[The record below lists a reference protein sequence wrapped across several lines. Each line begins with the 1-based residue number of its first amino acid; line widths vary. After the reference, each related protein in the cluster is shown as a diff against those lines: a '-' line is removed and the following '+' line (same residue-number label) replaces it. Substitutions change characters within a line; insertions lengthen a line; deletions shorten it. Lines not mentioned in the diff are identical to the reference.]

1 LQEELL
7 KPFYGVNQMEKS
19 VQRIRYPPFEHSD
32 MIPDEIPVIEVI
44 LESENKPPP
53 AFKIG
58 DEEEWFVEWRKLNE
72 GDKKLKLIQGQV
84 SQETFP
90 FLMRT
95 RNGWYIDPDPMHYR
109 ARKMI
114 APAVIILI
122 STLFMRAVTP
132 ALSGINIINPILD
145 TLNYSIRIGELD
157 YPLFLFVAFPI
168 FISPMIFRMIANMRD
183 IKRQNNLIK
192 NPIDSPDIEINKG
205 ENQIEVSINKTPKN
219 LEIIRGR
226 IQVGIAV
233 PERKMI
239 LESQGKNEGDQTI
252 PGMST
257 ALPARRIAS
266 GEELGTGVGESI
278 PMNVADRRVMML
290 EPMRVLEPGKWVELS
305 DREDEVKI
313 NFQGPDDLWPG
324 SIYSGLI
331 AVHWELI
338 IEFLKND
345 GTRMK
350 WVRPIIMDDY
360 HHKIEIKHLPVRSGR
375 LELSN
380 Y

>member
-1 LQEELL
+1 
-7 KPFYGVNQMEKS
+7 MEKS

-32 MIPDEIPVIEVI
+32 MIPNEIPVIEVI

-58 DEEEWFVEWRKLNE
+58 DEEEWFVEWRKVNE

-95 RNGWYIDPDPMHYR
+95 RNGWYIDPDPMHYK

-114 APAVIILI
+114 VPAVIILI

-132 ALSGINIINPILD
+132 ALSGINIISPLLD

-192 NPIDSPDIEINKG
+192 NPIDSPDIEIDRG
-205 ENQIEVSINKTPKN
+205 ENQIKISINKTPKN

-226 IQVGIAV
+226 LQVGIAV

-239 LESQGKNEGDQTI
+239 LESQGKKEGDQTI

-313 NFQGPDDLWPG
+313 NLQGPDELWPG

-338 IEFLKND
+338 IDFLKND

>member
-1 LQEELL
+1 
-7 KPFYGVNQMEKS
+7 MEKS

-32 MIPDEIPVIEVI
+32 MIPNEIPVIEVI

-58 DEEEWFVEWRKLNE
+58 DEEEWFVEWRKVNE

-95 RNGWYIDPDPMHYR
+95 RNGWYIDPDPMHYK

-114 APAVIILI
+114 VPAVIILI

-132 ALSGINIINPILD
+132 ALSGINIISPLLD

-192 NPIDSPDIEINKG
+192 NPIDSPDIEIDRG
-205 ENQIEVSINKTPKN
+205 ENQIEISINKTPKN

-226 IQVGIAV
+226 LQVGIAV

-239 LESQGKNEGDQTI
+239 LESQGKKEGDQTI

-290 EPMRVLEPGKWVELS
+290 EPMRVLKPGKWVELS

-313 NFQGPDDLWPG
+313 NLQGPDELWPG

-338 IEFLKND
+338 IDFLKND

>member
-1 LQEELL
+1 
-7 KPFYGVNQMEKS
+7 MEKS

-32 MIPDEIPVIEVI
+32 MIPNEIPVIEVI

-58 DEEEWFVEWRKLNE
+58 DEEEWFVEWRKVNE

-95 RNGWYIDPDPMHYR
+95 RNGWYIDPDPMHYK

-114 APAVIILI
+114 VPAVIILI

-132 ALSGINIINPILD
+132 ALSGINIISPLLD

-192 NPIDSPDIEINKG
+192 NPIDSPDIEIDRG
-205 ENQIEVSINKTPKN
+205 ENQIEISINKTPKN

-226 IQVGIAV
+226 LQVGIAV

-239 LESQGKNEGDQTI
+239 LESQGKKEGDQTI

-313 NFQGPDDLWPG
+313 NLQGPDELWPG

-338 IEFLKND
+338 IDFLKND

-360 HHKIEIKHLPVRSGR
+360 HHKIEIKHLPIRSGR

>member
-1 LQEELL
+1 M
-7 KPFYGVNQMEKS
+7 GKS

-32 MIPDEIPVIEVI
+32 MIPNEIPIIEVI

-58 DEEEWFVEWRKLNE
+58 DDEKWFVEWRKVNDE
-72 GDKKLKLIQGQV
+72 DEELKVIHGQI
-84 SQETFP
+84 SKETFP

-95 RNGWYIDPDPMHYR
+95 RNGWYIDPDPMHYK
-109 ARKMI
+109 ARRMI
-114 APAVIILI
+114 TPAVIILI
-122 STLFMRAVTP
+122 STLFIRAVTP
-132 ALSGINIINPILD
+132 ALSSINIINPVLEI
-145 TLNYSIRIGELD
+145 LNYSVRIGELD

-168 FISPMIFRMIANMRD
+168 FISPMVFRMIANMRD

-192 NPIDSPDIEINKG
+192 YPIDSPDIEIEKE
-205 ENQIEVSINKTPKN
+205 ENQIEISINKIPKE
-219 LEIIRGR
+219 LKIIRGR
-226 IQVGIAV
+226 IQVGVAV

-239 LESQGKNEGDQTI
+239 LESQGKEEGEQTI

-266 GEELGTGVGESI
+266 SEELGTGVGESI
-278 PMNVADRRVMML
+278 PMNVANRRVMML
-290 EPMRVLEPGKWVELS
+290 EPMRVLEPGKWVQLS
-305 DREDEVKI
+305 DREDLTEIKL
-313 NFQGPDDLWPG
+313 QGPDELWPG

-345 GTRMK
+345 GTKMK
-350 WVRPIIMDDY
+350 WVRPVIMEDY
-360 HHKIEIKHLPVRSGR
+360 HHKIEIKYLPVRSGR
-375 LELSN
+375 LELSD

>member
-1 LQEELL
+1 
-7 KPFYGVNQMEKS
+7 MEKS

-32 MIPDEIPVIEVI
+32 MIPNEIPVIEVI

-58 DEEEWFVEWRKLNE
+58 DEEEWFVEWRKVNE
-72 GDKKLKLIQGQV
+72 EDKKLKLIQGQV

-95 RNGWYIDPDPMHYR
+95 RNGWYIDPDPMHYK

-114 APAVIILI
+114 VPAVVILI

-132 ALSGINIINPILD
+132 ALSGINIISPLLD

-183 IKRQNNLIK
+183 IKRQNNLIE
-192 NPIDSPDIEINKG
+192 NPIDSPDIEIDRG
-205 ENQIEVSINKTPKN
+205 ENQIEISINKTPKN
-219 LEIIRGR
+219 LGIIRGR
-226 IQVGIAV
+226 LQVGIAV

-239 LESQGKNEGDQTI
+239 LESQGKKEGDQTI

-313 NFQGPDDLWPG
+313 NLQGPDELWPG

-338 IEFLKND
+338 IDFLKND

>member
-1 LQEELL
+1 
-7 KPFYGVNQMEKS
+7 MEKS

-32 MIPDEIPVIEVI
+32 MIPNEIPVIEVI

-58 DEEEWFVEWRKLNE
+58 DEEEWFVEWRKVNE

-95 RNGWYIDPDPMHYR
+95 RNGWYIDPDPMHYK

-114 APAVIILI
+114 FPAVIILI

-132 ALSGINIINPILD
+132 ALSGINIISPLLD

-192 NPIDSPDIEINKG
+192 NPIDSPDIEIDRG
-205 ENQIEVSINKTPKN
+205 ENQIEISINKTPKN

-226 IQVGIAV
+226 LQVGIAV

-239 LESQGKNEGDQTI
+239 LESQGKKEGDQTI

-305 DREDEVKI
+305 DREDEEKI
-313 NFQGPDDLWPG
+313 NLQGPDELWPG

-338 IEFLKND
+338 IDFLKND

>member
-1 LQEELL
+1 
-7 KPFYGVNQMEKS
+7 MEKS

-32 MIPDEIPVIEVI
+32 MIPNEIPVIEVI

-58 DEEEWFVEWRKLNE
+58 DEEGWFVEWRKVNE
-72 GDKKLKLIQGQV
+72 EDKKLKLIQGQV

-95 RNGWYIDPDPMHYR
+95 RNGWYIDPDPMHYK

-114 APAVIILI
+114 VPAVIILI

-132 ALSGINIINPILD
+132 ALSGINIISPLLD

-192 NPIDSPDIEINKG
+192 NPIDSPDIEIDRG
-205 ENQIEVSINKTPKN
+205 ENQIEISINKTPKN

-226 IQVGIAV
+226 LQVGIAV

-239 LESQGKNEGDQTI
+239 LESQGKKEGDQTI

-313 NFQGPDDLWPG
+313 NLQGPDELWPG

-338 IEFLKND
+338 IDFLKND

>member
-1 LQEELL
+1 
-7 KPFYGVNQMEKS
+7 MEKS

-32 MIPDEIPVIEVI
+32 MIPNEIPVIEVI

-58 DEEEWFVEWRKLNE
+58 DEEEWFVEWRKVNE
-72 GDKKLKLIQGQV
+72 EDKKLKLIQGQV

-95 RNGWYIDPDPMHYR
+95 RNGWYIDPDPMHYK

-114 APAVIILI
+114 VPAVVILI

-132 ALSGINIINPILD
+132 ALSGINIISPLLN

-192 NPIDSPDIEINKG
+192 NPIDSPDIEIDRG
-205 ENQIEVSINKTPKN
+205 ENQIEISINKTPKN

-226 IQVGIAV
+226 LQVGIAV

-239 LESQGKNEGDQTI
+239 LESQGKKEGDQTI

-313 NFQGPDDLWPG
+313 NLQGPDELWPG

-338 IEFLKND
+338 IDFLKND

>member
-1 LQEELL
+1 
-7 KPFYGVNQMEKS
+7 
-19 VQRIRYPPFEHSD
+19 
-32 MIPDEIPVIEVI
+32 MIPNEIPVIEVI

-58 DEEEWFVEWRKLNE
+58 DEEEWFVEWRKVNE

-95 RNGWYIDPDPMHYR
+95 RNGWYIDPDPMHYK

-114 APAVIILI
+114 VPAVIILI

-132 ALSGINIINPILD
+132 ALSGINIISPLLD

-192 NPIDSPDIEINKG
+192 NPIDSPDIEIDRG
-205 ENQIEVSINKTPKN
+205 ENQIEISINKTPKN

-226 IQVGIAV
+226 LQVGIAV

-239 LESQGKNEGDQTI
+239 LESQGKKEGDQTI

-305 DREDEVKI
+305 DREDEEKI
-313 NFQGPDDLWPG
+313 NLQGPDELWPG

-338 IEFLKND
+338 IDFLKND

>member
-1 LQEELL
+1 
-7 KPFYGVNQMEKS
+7 MEKS
-19 VQRIRYPPFEHSD
+19 VQRIRYPPFEHYD
-32 MIPDEIPVIEVI
+32 MIPEEIPIIEII

-58 DEEEWFVEWRKLNE
+58 SEDDWFVEWRKFNDSDNSKKVLK
-72 GDKKLKLIQGQV
+72 GDV
-84 SQETFP
+84 SKETFP

-122 STLFMRAVTP
+122 STLFLRAITP
-132 ALSGINIINPILD
+132 VFSEVSFINPLLEL
-145 TLNYSIRIGELD
+145 LNYSVRIGELD

-183 IKRQNNLIK
+183 IRRQNNLISD
-192 NPIDSPDIEINKG
+192 PIEAPDIDIIIG
-205 ENQIEVSINKTPKN
+205 EN
-219 LEIIRGR
+219 EIDISMIKSPSSLNIVRGR

-239 LESQGKNEGDQTI
+239 LDSQGKIEGEQTI

-266 GEELGTGVGESI
+266 SEELGTGVGESI

-290 EPMRVLEPGKWVELS
+290 EPMRVLDPGEWTDLS
-305 DREDEVKI
+305 QIENMNNIKLK
-313 NFQGPDDLWPG
+313 GPSDLWPG

-331 AVHWELI
+331 AIHWELI
-338 IEFLKND
+338 IDFLGDD
-345 GTRMK
+345 GTKMK
-350 WVRPIIMDDY
+350 WVRPILMENY
-360 HHKIEIKHLPVRSGR
+360 HHKIEIPKLPVRSGR
-375 LELSN
+375 LELSD

>member
-1 LQEELL
+1 
-7 KPFYGVNQMEKS
+7 MEKS

-32 MIPDEIPVIEVI
+32 MIPNEIPVIEVI

-58 DEEEWFVEWRKLNE
+58 DEGEWFVEWRKVNQD
-72 GDKKLKLIQGQV
+72 DKKLKLIQGQV

-95 RNGWYIDPDPMHYR
+95 RNGWYIDPDPMHYK

-114 APAVIILI
+114 VPAVIILI

-132 ALSGINIINPILD
+132 ALSGINIINPLLD

-192 NPIDSPDIEINKG
+192 NPIDSPDIEIDRG
-205 ENQIEVSINKTPKN
+205 ENHIEISINKTPKN

-226 IQVGIAV
+226 LQVGIAV

-239 LESQGKNEGDQTI
+239 LESQGKKEGDQTI

-266 GEELGTGVGESI
+266 SEELGTGVGESI

-290 EPMRVLEPGKWVELS
+290 EPMRVLEPGGWVELS

-313 NFQGPDDLWPG
+313 KLQGPDELWPG

-338 IEFLKND
+338 IDFLKND

>member
-1 LQEELL
+1 
-7 KPFYGVNQMEKS
+7 MEKS
-19 VQRIRYPPFEHSD
+19 VQRIRYPPFEHYD
-32 MIPDEIPVIEVI
+32 MISEEIPIIEVI

-53 AFKIG
+53 PFKIG
-58 DEEEWFVEWRKLNE
+58 RENKWFVEWRKINE
-72 GDKKLKLIQGQV
+72 NDEGLKLIRGNV
-84 SQETFP
+84 SKETFP

-122 STLFMRAVTP
+122 STLFMRAITP
-132 ALSGINIINPILD
+132 VFSNISFISPILEI
-145 TLNYSIRIGELD
+145 LNYSIRIGELD
-157 YPLFLFVAFPI
+157 YPLFLFIAFPI

-183 IKRQNNLIK
+183 IKRQNFLIS
-192 NPIDSPDIEINKG
+192 NPIESPDIEINKG
-205 ENQIEVSINKTPKN
+205 ENKIKISMEKIPMGLK
-219 LEIIRGR
+219 IIRGR
-226 IQVGIAV
+226 IQVGVAV

-239 LESQGKNEGDQTI
+239 LDSQGKKEGEQTI

-278 PMNVADRRVMML
+278 PMNVADKRVMML
-290 EPMRVLEPGKWVELS
+290 EPMRVLDPGKWVEMSNKENLLGITL
-305 DREDEVKI
+305 E
-313 NFQGPDDLWPG
+313 GPEELWPG

-338 IEFLKND
+338 IEFLRND
-345 GTRMK
+345 GTKMK
-350 WVRPIIMDDY
+350 WVRPITMDDY
-360 HHKIEIKHLPVRSGR
+360 HHKIEIENLPVRSGR
-375 LELSN
+375 LELSDF
-380 Y
+380 

>member
-1 LQEELL
+1 
-7 KPFYGVNQMEKS
+7 MEKS

-32 MIPDEIPVIEVI
+32 MIPNEIPVIEVI

-58 DEEEWFVEWRKLNE
+58 DEEEWFVEWRKVNE
-72 GDKKLKLIQGQV
+72 EDKKLKLIQGQV

-95 RNGWYIDPDPMHYR
+95 RNGWYIDPDPMHYK

-114 APAVIILI
+114 VPAVIILI

-132 ALSGINIINPILD
+132 ALSGINIISPLLN

-192 NPIDSPDIEINKG
+192 NPIDSPDIEIDRG
-205 ENQIEVSINKTPKN
+205 ENQIEISINKTPKN

-226 IQVGIAV
+226 LQVGIAV

-239 LESQGKNEGDQTI
+239 LESQGKKEGDQTI

-313 NFQGPDDLWPG
+313 NLQGPDELWPG

-338 IEFLKND
+338 IDFLKND

>member
-1 LQEELL
+1 
-7 KPFYGVNQMEKS
+7 MEKS

-32 MIPDEIPVIEVI
+32 MIPNEIPVIEVI

-58 DEEEWFVEWRKLNE
+58 DEEEWFVEWRKVNE

-95 RNGWYIDPDPMHYR
+95 RNGWYIDPDPMHYK

-114 APAVIILI
+114 VPAVIILI

-132 ALSGINIINPILD
+132 ALSGINIISPLLN

-192 NPIDSPDIEINKG
+192 NPIDSPDIEIDRG
-205 ENQIEVSINKTPKN
+205 ENQIEISINKTPKN

-226 IQVGIAV
+226 LQVGIAV

-239 LESQGKNEGDQTI
+239 LESQGKKEGDQTI

-305 DREDEVKI
+305 DREDEGKI
-313 NFQGPDDLWPG
+313 NLQGPDELWPG

-338 IEFLKND
+338 IDFLKND

>member
-1 LQEELL
+1 
-7 KPFYGVNQMEKS
+7 MEKS

-32 MIPDEIPVIEVI
+32 MIPNEIPVIEVI

-58 DEEEWFVEWRKLNE
+58 DEEDWFVEWRKVNE

-95 RNGWYIDPDPMHYR
+95 RNGWYIDPDPMHYK

-114 APAVIILI
+114 VPAVIILI

-132 ALSGINIINPILD
+132 ALSGINIISPLLD

-192 NPIDSPDIEINKG
+192 NPIDSPDIEIDRG
-205 ENQIEVSINKTPKN
+205 ENQIEISINKTPKN

-226 IQVGIAV
+226 LQVGIAV

-239 LESQGKNEGDQTI
+239 LESQGKKEGDQTI

-313 NFQGPDDLWPG
+313 NLQGPDELWPG

-338 IEFLKND
+338 IDFLKND

>member
-1 LQEELL
+1 
-7 KPFYGVNQMEKS
+7 
-19 VQRIRYPPFEHSD
+19 
-32 MIPDEIPVIEVI
+32 MIPNEIPVIEVI

-58 DEEEWFVEWRKLNE
+58 DEEEWFVEWRKVNE

-95 RNGWYIDPDPMHYR
+95 RNGWYIDPDPMHYK

-114 APAVIILI
+114 VPAVIILI

-132 ALSGINIINPILD
+132 ALSGINIISPLLD

-192 NPIDSPDIEINKG
+192 NPIDSPDIEINRG
-205 ENQIEVSINKTPKN
+205 ENQIEISINKTPKN

-226 IQVGIAV
+226 LQVGIAV

-239 LESQGKNEGDQTI
+239 LESQGKKEGDQTI

-313 NFQGPDDLWPG
+313 NLQGPDELWPG

-338 IEFLKND
+338 IDFLKND

>member
-1 LQEELL
+1 
-7 KPFYGVNQMEKS
+7 MEKS

-32 MIPDEIPVIEVI
+32 MIPNEIPVIEVI

-58 DEEEWFVEWRKLNE
+58 DEEEWFVEWRKVNE

-95 RNGWYIDPDPMHYR
+95 RNGWYIDPDPMHYK

-114 APAVIILI
+114 VPAVIILI

-132 ALSGINIINPILD
+132 ALSGINIISPLLN

-192 NPIDSPDIEINKG
+192 NPIDSPDIEIDRG
-205 ENQIEVSINKTPKN
+205 ENQIEISINKTPKN

-226 IQVGIAV
+226 LQVGIAV

-239 LESQGKNEGDQTI
+239 LESQGKKEGDQTI

-313 NFQGPDDLWPG
+313 NLQGPDELWPG

-338 IEFLKND
+338 IDFLKND

>member
-1 LQEELL
+1 MRVITQ
-7 KPFYGVNQMEKS
+7 KS
-19 VQRIRYPPFEHSD
+19 
-32 MIPDEIPVIEVI
+32 IERRCI
-44 LESENKPPP
+44 KRNIS
-53 AFKIG
+53 
-58 DEEEWFVEWRKLNE
+58 
-72 GDKKLKLIQGQV
+72 
-84 SQETFP
+84 

-122 STLFMRAVTP
+122 STLFLRAITP
-132 ALSGINIINPILD
+132 VFSEVNFINPLLEL
-145 TLNYSIRIGELD
+145 LNYSVRIGELD

-183 IKRQNNLIK
+183 IRRQNNLISD
-192 NPIDSPDIEINKG
+192 PIEAPDIDIIIG
-205 ENQIEVSINKTPKN
+205 EN
-219 LEIIRGR
+219 EIDISMIKLPSSLNIVRGR

-239 LESQGKNEGDQTI
+239 LDSQGKKEGETI

-266 GEELGTGVGESI
+266 SEELGTGVGESI

-290 EPMRVLEPGKWVELS
+290 EPMRVLDPGEWTDLS
-305 DREDEVKI
+305 QIENMNNIKLK
-313 NFQGPDDLWPG
+313 GPSDLWPG

-331 AVHWELI
+331 AIHWELI
-338 IEFLKND
+338 IDFLGND
-345 GTRMK
+345 GTKMK
-350 WVRPIIMDDY
+350 WVRPILMENY
-360 HHKIEIKHLPVRSGR
+360 HHKIEIPKLPVRSGR
-375 LELSN
+375 LELSD

>member
-1 LQEELL
+1 
-7 KPFYGVNQMEKS
+7 MEKS

-32 MIPDEIPVIEVI
+32 MIPNEIPVIEVI

-58 DEEEWFVEWRKLNE
+58 DEEEWFVEWRKVNE

-95 RNGWYIDPDPMHYR
+95 RNGWYIDPDPMHYK

-114 APAVIILI
+114 VPAVIILI

-132 ALSGINIINPILD
+132 ALSGINIISPLLD

-192 NPIDSPDIEINKG
+192 NPIDSPDIEIDRG
-205 ENQIEVSINKTPKN
+205 ENRIEVSINKTPKN

-226 IQVGIAV
+226 LQVGIAV

-239 LESQGKNEGDQTI
+239 LESQGKKEGDQTI

-313 NFQGPDDLWPG
+313 NLQGPDELWPG

-338 IEFLKND
+338 IDFLKND

>member
-1 LQEELL
+1 
-7 KPFYGVNQMEKS
+7 MEKS
-19 VQRIRYPPFEHSD
+19 VQRIRYPPFEHYD
-32 MIPDEIPVIEVI
+32 MIPEEIPVIEII

-53 AFKIG
+53 PFKIG
-58 DEEEWFVEWRKLNE
+58 GEDEWFVEWRKVNE
-72 GDKKLKLIQGQV
+72 NDEKLKLLPGNV
-84 SQETFP
+84 SKETFP

-95 RNGWYIDPDPMHYR
+95 RNGWYIDPDPLHYR
-109 ARKMI
+109 ARRMI

-122 STLFMRAVTP
+122 TTLFLRAITP
-132 ALSGINIINPILD
+132 VFRDINLISPLLEI
-145 TLNYSIRIGELD
+145 LNYSIRIGELD
-157 YPLFLFVAFPI
+157 YPLFLSVAFPI

-183 IKRQNNLIK
+183 IKRQNNLIS
-192 NPIDSPDIEINKG
+192 NPIESPDIEINKG
-205 ENQIEVSINKTPKN
+205 VNKIDISMEKIPKG

-239 LESQGKNEGDQTI
+239 LDSQGKKEGQQTI

-266 GEELGTGVGESI
+266 SEELGTGVGESI
-278 PMNVADRRVMML
+278 PMNVADKRVMML

-305 DREDEVKI
+305 EKGDLIGITLE
-313 NFQGPDDLWPG
+313 GPEALWPG

-338 IEFLKND
+338 IEFLSND
-345 GTRMK
+345 GTKMK
-350 WVRPIIMDDY
+350 WVRPITMDDY
-360 HHKIEIKHLPVRSGR
+360 HHKIEIENLPVRSGR
-375 LELSN
+375 LELSDF
-380 Y
+380 

>member
-1 LQEELL
+1 
-7 KPFYGVNQMEKS
+7 
-19 VQRIRYPPFEHSD
+19 
-32 MIPDEIPVIEVI
+32 MIPNEIPVIEVI

-58 DEEEWFVEWRKLNE
+58 DEEEWFVEWRKVNE

-95 RNGWYIDPDPMHYR
+95 RNGWYIDPDPMHYK

-114 APAVIILI
+114 VPAVVILI

-132 ALSGINIINPILD
+132 ALSGINIISPLLD

-192 NPIDSPDIEINKG
+192 NPIDSPDIEIDKG
-205 ENQIEVSINKTPKN
+205 ENQIEISINKTPKN

-226 IQVGIAV
+226 LQVGIAV

-239 LESQGKNEGDQTI
+239 LESQGKKEGDQTI

-305 DREDEVKI
+305 DREDEEKI
-313 NFQGPDDLWPG
+313 NLQGPDELWPG

-338 IEFLKND
+338 IDFLKND

>member
-1 LQEELL
+1 
-7 KPFYGVNQMEKS
+7 
-19 VQRIRYPPFEHSD
+19 
-32 MIPDEIPVIEVI
+32 
-44 LESENKPPP
+44 
-53 AFKIG
+53 
-58 DEEEWFVEWRKLNE
+58 
-72 GDKKLKLIQGQV
+72 
-84 SQETFP
+84 
-90 FLMRT
+90 
-95 RNGWYIDPDPMHYR
+95 
-109 ARKMI
+109 
-114 APAVIILI
+114 
-122 STLFMRAVTP
+122 MRAVTP
-132 ALSGINIINPILD
+132 ALSGINIISPLLN

-338 IEFLKND
+338 IDFLKND

>member
-1 LQEELL
+1 
-7 KPFYGVNQMEKS
+7 MEKS
-19 VQRIRYPPFEHSD
+19 VQRIRYPPFEYSD
-32 MIPDEIPVIEVI
+32 MIPNEIPVIEVI

-58 DEEEWFVEWRKLNE
+58 DEEEWFVEWRKVNE
-72 GDKKLKLIQGQV
+72 EDKKLKLIQGQV

-95 RNGWYIDPDPMHYR
+95 RNGWYIDPDPMHYK

-114 APAVIILI
+114 VPAVVILI

-132 ALSGINIINPILD
+132 ALSGINIISPLLD

-183 IKRQNNLIK
+183 IKRQNNLIE
-192 NPIDSPDIEINKG
+192 NPIDSPDIEIDRG
-205 ENQIEVSINKTPKN
+205 ENQIEISINKTPKN
-219 LEIIRGR
+219 LGIIRGR
-226 IQVGIAV
+226 LQVGIAV

-239 LESQGKNEGDQTI
+239 LESQGKKEGDQTI

-313 NFQGPDDLWPG
+313 NLQGPDELWPG

-338 IEFLKND
+338 IDFLKND

>member
-1 LQEELL
+1 MQEELL

-32 MIPDEIPVIEVI
+32 MIPNEIPVIEVI

-58 DEEEWFVEWRKLNE
+58 DEEEWFVEWRKVNE

-95 RNGWYIDPDPMHYR
+95 RNGWYIDPDPMHYK

-114 APAVIILI
+114 VPAVIILI

-132 ALSGINIINPILD
+132 ALSGINIISPLLD

-192 NPIDSPDIEINKG
+192 NPIDSPDIEIDRG
-205 ENQIEVSINKTPKN
+205 ENQIEISINKTPKN

-226 IQVGIAV
+226 LQVGIAV

-239 LESQGKNEGDQTI
+239 LESQGKKEGDQTI

-313 NFQGPDDLWPG
+313 NLQGPDELWPG

-338 IEFLKND
+338 IDFLKND

>member
-1 LQEELL
+1 
-7 KPFYGVNQMEKS
+7 
-19 VQRIRYPPFEHSD
+19 
-32 MIPDEIPVIEVI
+32 MIPNEIPVIEVI

-58 DEEEWFVEWRKLNE
+58 DEEEWFVEWRKVNE
-72 GDKKLKLIQGQV
+72 EDKKLKLIQGQV

-95 RNGWYIDPDPMHYR
+95 RNGWYIDPDPMHYK

-114 APAVIILI
+114 VPAVIILI

-132 ALSGINIINPILD
+132 ALSGINIISPLLN

-192 NPIDSPDIEINKG
+192 NPIDSPDIEIDRG
-205 ENQIEVSINKTPKN
+205 ENQIEISINKTPKN

-226 IQVGIAV
+226 LQVGIAV

-239 LESQGKNEGDQTI
+239 LESQGKKEGDQTI

-313 NFQGPDDLWPG
+313 NLQGPDELWPG

-338 IEFLKND
+338 IDFLKND

>member
-1 LQEELL
+1 
-7 KPFYGVNQMEKS
+7 MEKS

-32 MIPDEIPVIEVI
+32 MIPNEIPVIEVI

-58 DEEEWFVEWRKLNE
+58 DEEEWFVEWRKVNE

-95 RNGWYIDPDPMHYR
+95 RNGWYIDPDPMHYK

-114 APAVIILI
+114 VPAVIILI

-132 ALSGINIINPILD
+132 ALSGINIISPLLN

-192 NPIDSPDIEINKG
+192 NPIDSPDIEIDRG
-205 ENQIEVSINKTPKN
+205 ENQIEISINKTPKN

-226 IQVGIAV
+226 LQVGIAV

-239 LESQGKNEGDQTI
+239 LESQGKKEGDQTI

-305 DREDEVKI
+305 DKEDEVKI
-313 NFQGPDDLWPG
+313 NLQGPDELWPG

-338 IEFLKND
+338 IDFLKND

>member
-1 LQEELL
+1 
-7 KPFYGVNQMEKS
+7 MEKS

-32 MIPDEIPVIEVI
+32 MIPNEIPVIEVI

-58 DEEEWFVEWRKLNE
+58 DEEEWFVEWRKVNE

-95 RNGWYIDPDPMHYR
+95 RNGWYIDPDPMHYK

-114 APAVIILI
+114 VPAVVILI

-132 ALSGINIINPILD
+132 ALSGINIISPLLD

-192 NPIDSPDIEINKG
+192 NPIDSPDIEIDRG
-205 ENQIEVSINKTPKN
+205 ENQIEISINKTPKN

-226 IQVGIAV
+226 LQVGIAV

-239 LESQGKNEGDQTI
+239 LESQGKKEGDQTI

-305 DREDEVKI
+305 DREDEEKI
-313 NFQGPDDLWPG
+313 NLQGPDELWPG

-338 IEFLKND
+338 IDFLKND